1 MQKYNKVVV
10 CCPAELVTG
19 GPELLHQ
26 FVHHLTEQGV
36 DAHITYYP
44 FCSKHSTPEAY
55 KHYKINIIS
64 LSEIEA
70 SEDILIVIP
79 ETATQIS
86 KRFPNNSIA
95 IWWLSVDNYFG
106 YPLSENNIYK
116 KGVHWLK
123 ILLGKKLSLRKMRE
137 MIHFYQSE
145 YARLFLQHN
154 NITALSLKDYLNKSH
169 MDIGYANV
177 EKENVILYNPKKGI
191 AITNKLKENFREFQ
205 FKPIENM
212 TASEVRITL
221 ERSKLYIDFG
231 HHPGKDRFPR
241 EAVMAGCVLITGVEG
256 SAANEV
262 DIPIPSRFKL
272 DSNKFNF
279 ESEFKKCVDN
289 IFSNFQN
296 EIKEF
301 EYYRN
306 CIKNEEQDFRND
318 VTSFVRSYI
327 KQK

>member
-1 MQKYNKVVV
+1 
-10 CCPAELVTG
+10 
-19 GPELLHQ
+19 
-26 FVHHLTEQGV
+26 
-36 DAHITYYP
+36 
-44 FCSKHSTPEAY
+44 
-55 KHYKINIIS
+55 
-64 LSEIEA
+64 
-70 SEDILIVIP
+70 
-79 ETATQIS
+79 
-86 KRFPNNSIA
+86 
-95 IWWLSVDNYFG
+95 
-106 YPLSENNIYK
+106 
-116 KGVHWLK
+116 
-123 ILLGKKLSLRKMRE
+123 
-137 MIHFYQSE
+137 
-145 YARLFLQHN
+145 
-154 NITALSLKDYLNKSH
+154 
-169 MDIGYANV
+169 
-177 EKENVILYNPKKGI
+177 
-191 AITNKLKENFREFQ
+191 
-205 FKPIENM
+205 
-212 TASEVRITL
+212 